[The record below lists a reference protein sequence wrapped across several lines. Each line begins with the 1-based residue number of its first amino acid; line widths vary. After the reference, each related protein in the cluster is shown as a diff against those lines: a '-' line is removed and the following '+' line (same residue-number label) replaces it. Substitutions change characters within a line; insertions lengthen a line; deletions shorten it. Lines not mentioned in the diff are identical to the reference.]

1 MPQYAFLCKDCQHTF
16 TQILHLADL
25 EQGGI
30 KCPECGSEK
39 VEQQITGFFAVTG
52 KKS

>member
-1 MPQYAFLCKDCQHTF
+1 MPQYTFVCKDCKNTF
-16 TQILHLADL
+16 TRILHVSDL
-25 EQGGI
+25 DKGGI

-39 VEQQITGFFAVTG
+39 VEQQVAPFFAVTG

>member
-1 MPQYAFLCKDCQHTF
+1 MPWYSFLCKDCNKTF
-16 TQILHLADL
+16 TLLLRMAEL
-25 EQGGI
+25 EKGGI

-39 VEQQITGFFAVTG
+39 VEQQYDAFIAKTS

>member
-1 MPQYAFLCKDCQHTF
+1 MPQYTFLCKDCQKTF
-16 TQILHLADL
+16 EKILTISKL
-25 EQGGI
+25 EEGGI

-39 VEQQITGFFAVTG
+39 VEQQVAGFFAITR